1 MKANDTESIIPDHE
15 QTKRFIT
22 IYIAAQSIPLI
33 AYFFFHIFKLNILS
47 ALLLMI
53 CFLVISFWII
63 QNISGYQLVG
73 LRWNISLAKGF
84 VFFSKPIP
92 FVPRQIDSSIFWLGF
107 FVYMFFWIIALIIS
121 LFITTP
127 LFSLVCVFGF
137 LSQLINL
144 MMFMRSY
151 KLAKRQSEHET
162 LEILQDE
169 EVNFELVHSDNDIE
183 NKSVTTNDGND
194 EVHTDNENGKTE
206 IKEMNQIPINDK
218 KEDDFDLPT
227 FE

>member
-1 MKANDTESIIPDHE
+1 
-15 QTKRFIT
+15 
-22 IYIAAQSIPLI
+22 
-33 AYFFFHIFKLNILS
+33 
-47 ALLLMI
+47 
-53 CFLVISFWII
+53 
-63 QNISGYQLVG
+63 
-73 LRWNISLAKGF
+73 
-84 VFFSKPIP
+84 
-92 FVPRQIDSSIFWLGF
+92 
-107 FVYMFFWIIALIIS
+107 
-121 LFITTP
+121 
-127 LFSLVCVFGF
+127 
-137 LSQLINL
+137 
-144 MMFMRSY
+144 MFMRSY